1 MVDFGQLAVDTLR
14 AQGASIQ
21 SGIEIGR
28 GQFAREVLG
37 WIERNRDASGWAHT
51 EALRALCEGR
61 K

>member
-1 MVDFGQLAVDTLR
+1 MDLGQLCIDTVR

-28 GQFAREVLG
+28 GQAFREVLA
-37 WIERNRDASGWAHT
+37 WIARNQAADGTAHV
-51 EALRALCEGR
+51 ESLRALCEGR